1 MEHRGEDISF
11 PSASHWAGIFRPFRA
26 EEMRVQIRRSAL
38 REIKSPIK
46 GVPTK
51 KSGVSF
57 NPGYP
62 ASDKII

>member
-1 MEHRGEDISF
+1 MRRIKCGLIER
-11 PSASHWAGIFRPFRA
+11 AFRA
-26 EEMRVQIRRSAL
+26 EKMRVQIRRSAF
-38 REIKSPIK
+38 RENKSPIK

-57 NPGYP
+57 NPGHP